1 MKVAVGT
8 IGCKLNHFESEA
20 IQESFKKNSFEITDF
35 KERADVYVINTCTV
49 TGKSDYRSRQ
59 MIRKAVNS
67 NKDAFI
73 IVTGC
78 YGQLKHHEIAGI
90 EGVDLVL
97 GNEEKTDIVHYLN
110 GLKKRK
116 RPEVIVGDIHAK
128 KEFSSITIREFSG
141 YTKAF
146 IKIQTGCDFSCS
158 YCTVW
163 KARGRNRSEKPEAVL
178 GQVEQL
184 THAGYQEIIL
194 TGVCLGNYG
203 HDLGEDIDLA
213 GLLEKMVEIRG
224 LKRLRLSS
232 IEPMEITP
240 ALIDIMAS
248 SEKICRHLHIPLQ
261 SGDDEILKKM
271 NRQYDSASYRRLIET
286 LREKMPDIGIGADV
300 MVGFPGETDERFERT
315 KRLIE
320 ELSLTY
326 LHVFNFSKREGT
338 EAATM
343 PGQVLPEIR
352 KGRSQI
358 LRNLGKRKSL
368 EFKNS
373 FFGKELEI
381 LVENTRDKDNN
392 LLKGFSGNYI
402 KVFLDGPDTLM
413 KKILPVRVKEIRD
426 GKVYGELPDHYP
438 FN

>member
-20 IQESFKKNSFEITDF
+20 ILESFRQNNFEIIDF

-73 IVTGC
+73 VVTGC
-78 YGQLKHHEIAGI
+78 YGQLKHHEIAEI

-97 GNEEKTDIVHYLN
+97 GNEEKTDIVQYLD

-116 RPEVIVGDIHAK
+116 RPQVIVGDIHAK
-128 KEFSSITIREFSG
+128 KDFSSLSIRGFSG

-163 KARGRNRSEKPEAVL
+163 KARGRNRSERPEAVL
-178 GQVEQL
+178 RQVEKL
-184 THAGYQEIIL
+184 INAGYQEIIL

-203 HDLGEDIDLA
+203 NDLEGDISLA
-213 GLLEKMVEIRG
+213 RLLEKMIEIEE

-232 IEPMEITP
+232 IEPVEISP
-240 ALIDIMAS
+240 DLIDIMAS
-248 SEKICRHLHIPLQ
+248 SQKICRHLHIPLQ
-261 SGDDEILKKM
+261 SGDDDILRRM
-271 NRQYDSASYRRLIET
+271 NRKYDSAFYRQLIDT
-286 LREKMPDIGIGADV
+286 LRERMPDIGIGADV
-300 MVGFPGETDERFERT
+300 MVGFPGETDERFEKT
-315 KRLIE
+315 KRFIE

-343 PGQVLPEIR
+343 PGQVPSELR
-352 KGRSQI
+352 KERSRI
-358 LRNLGKRKSL
+358 LRELGRKKSL
-368 EFKNS
+368 EFKKS
-373 FFGKELEI
+373 FLGKELEI

-402 KVFLDGPDTLM
+402 KVFLDGPETLM
-413 KKILPVRVKEIRD
+413 NRIIPVKVKKICD
-426 GKVYGELPDHYP
+426 GRVYGELSHHYP